1 MNNIIR
7 LGSGL
12 AGLQWLFFLF
22 TNTVVIPITVGA
34 TFALPQEKIQFLIQC
49 SFVLTGLACVVQ
61 AALGH
66 QRSVMEGQSGLWWGV
81 ILSLSA
87 AAPSL
92 GISLTELGGSLAV
105 GIMISGVITI
115 LIGICGLAAPLSKL
129 FTPGVMAV
137 FMFLLGCRLNMI
149 FLEGML
155 GISSGSSTEATTI
168 QPAIFLLAA
177 AVAVFIAVLS
187 VKARPAIGQ
196 YALLIGILGGWV
208 LYTLIFGRD
217 SGTSSAGTIDIGWFP
232 LGDPWHG
239 LNTGVVMIAIIAGLV
254 NASNTF
260 GALKG
265 TDHIYEQE
273 ASAKQ
278 YKRSFTISGVLAVL
292 SGLLGLVPYAPYV
305 SSVGFLQQT
314 RIRDRLPFI
323 IGGLLFAGIGL
334 IPVISSAL
342 TQLPLSIGS
351 AVLLVTY
358 LRLLGSSLQYFS
370 QIRMDAANLYRTAAP
385 LFVGVIVMGLPS
397 EYFASLPPLL
407 RPLLGNGLL
416 VGILLALVLDRLR
429 SGSSQQDQTLASNKV
444 QRPVAPT
451 YDHSGRTL
459 NSNLNPKGEQS

>member
-1 MNNIIR
+1 MNNINWLR
-7 LGSGL
+7 SGL

-34 TFALPQEKIQFLIQC
+34 AFGLPQEKIQFLIQC
-49 SFVLTGLACVVQ
+49 SFVLTGLACVIQ
-61 AALGH
+61 AGLGH
-66 QRSVMEGQSGLWWGV
+66 KRAVMEGQSGLWWGV

-105 GIMISGVITI
+105 GILISGVVTI
-115 LIGICGLAAPLSKL
+115 LIGVCGLAAPLSKL

-155 GISSGSSTEATTI
+155 GISSGSSSEATAI
-168 QPAIFLLAA
+168 QPAVFLLAA
-177 AVAVFIAVLS
+177 AVAFFVAVLS

-208 LYTLIFGRD
+208 LYALSFGRD
-217 SGTSSAGTIDIGWFP
+217 DGASNVGSIDMGWFP
-232 LGDPWHG
+232 LGGPTDG
-239 LNTGVVMIAIIAGLV
+239 LNAGVVAIAVIAGLV

-265 TDHIYEQE
+265 TDSIYEQE
-273 ASAKQ
+273 ASGRQ
-278 YKRSFTISGVLAVL
+278 YRRSFTISGVLAVA

-314 RIRDRLPFI
+314 RIRDRLPFV

-334 IPVISSAL
+334 IKAISGVL

-358 LRLLGSSLQYFS
+358 LRLLGSSLQYFG

-385 LFVGVIVMGLPS
+385 LFVGIIIMGLPS
-397 EYFASLPPLL
+397 ESFTSLPALL

-416 VGILLALVLDRLR
+416 VGILLALLLDRLR
-429 SGSSQQDQTLASNKV
+429 ISSSPQDQATTLRKIQIPDTVKSH
-444 QRPVAPT
+444 R
-451 YDHSGRTL
+451 SRSTL
-459 NSNLNPKGEQS
+459 TTNLKPKGEQQ